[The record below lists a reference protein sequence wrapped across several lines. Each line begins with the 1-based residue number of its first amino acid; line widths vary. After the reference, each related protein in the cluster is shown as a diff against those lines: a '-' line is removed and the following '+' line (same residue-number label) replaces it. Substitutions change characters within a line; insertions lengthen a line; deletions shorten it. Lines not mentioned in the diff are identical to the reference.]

1 MNFSFLNSKN
11 FLWFSDFELKLLGML
26 PGKFFASVVK
36 TALCLL
42 STAFWGMIMLLER
55 KCSYA
60 FHVLRTLRKNLWV
73 FGETIWTCTSNPNSS
88 CPKQK
93 FYKIQIFWKNQVFW
107 QIQEFKWWFLDFG
120 MKILAEN
127 FQQGFLDCNRCLYG
141 NVLRFCCKF
150 CFFSFGF
157 WSDVPLDFWRN
168 FHRWFVKI
176 AFLCSERNFEKNNFE
191 NIKHVSKVVDSNRS
205 FLLFWREFSRSIV

>member
-1 MNFSFLNSKN
+1 
-11 FLWFSDFELKLLGML
+11 ML
-26 PGKFFASVVK
+26 FMYSGRWEKTYGCLVK
-36 TALCLL
+36 Q
-42 STAFWGMIMLLER
+42 
-55 KCSYA
+55 
-60 FHVLRTLRKNLWV
+60 
-73 FGETIWTCTSNPNSS
+73 FGQCTSNPNSS

-205 FLLFWREFSRSIV
+205 FLLFWWEFSRSIV